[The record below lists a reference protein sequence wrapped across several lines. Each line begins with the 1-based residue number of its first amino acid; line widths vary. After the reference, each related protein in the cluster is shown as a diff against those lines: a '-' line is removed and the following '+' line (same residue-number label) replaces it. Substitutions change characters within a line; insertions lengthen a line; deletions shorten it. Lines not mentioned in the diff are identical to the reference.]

1 MIPSATIK
9 NMIKGWEGCRLTA
22 YRCPAGVWTIGYGH
36 TGADVSEGLTISR
49 ARADELFDRDIA
61 AFARQVDRVVACVPL
76 TPCQYDALLSLAYN
90 IGIGRLQRSRLLALV
105 KDNPDNPAIEG
116 EFMKYVNAGGKTLPG
131 LVRRRRAEADHY
143 FGR

>member
-61 AFARQVDRVVACVPL
+61 AFARQLDRVVTGL
-76 TPCQYDALLSLAYN
+76 TITQNQYDALLSLAYN
-90 IGIGRLQRSRLLALV
+90 IGIGRLSRSHLMELV
-105 KDNPDNPAIEG
+105 KSDPANPAIES

-131 LVRRRRAEADHY
+131 LVRRRSVEACHY
-143 FGR
+143 FAG